1 MATTELQ
8 PLGVTQGFSLLVQ
21 IENAG
26 KPRKYEDT
34 RRYSSDTFFFSQN
47 RGKLFCNSLLPNQS
61 TSCI

>member
-34 RRYSSDTFFFSQN
+34 RRYSSDTFFFITKSWQII
-47 RGKLFCNSLLPNQS
+47 LQ
-61 TSCI
+61 